1 MSNNSAV
8 VVEGLGKRY
17 YTPQRSLAGKK
28 SIRAHLKNMGIIR
41 SDAEED
47 YFWALKDVSFE
58 VPQGQIL
65 GIMGKNG
72 SGKSTLLKI
81 LTGVTLPTTGRA
93 LLRGRVG
100 SLLEVGT
107 GFHPDMSGRD
117 NVFMNGVLLG
127 IPKSEIKARFDEIVD
142 FSGIEEFI
150 DVPVKRY
157 SSGMY
162 VRLAYAVTSML
173 RCDILILDEVLAV
186 GDAAFQNKARKNM
199 QQLVNDGRTIL
210 FVSHAIH
217 QISTICKTG
226 IVLEKGKIASQ
237 GDIKECASYYLKK
250 EFYLDCSKANMVA
263 TLDIS
268 SARRLENCNSMTLQ
282 CVEILNKDGDPSTT
296 ITLGEE
302 FIAKISYKNNFAC
315 NAFFLIIFLNDLGE
329 YSTMLYSTHNC
340 SDVKFPESGI
350 VKCKVNSLQI
360 PPGEYTLTVAYG
372 SSDSL
377 GNLQLLDYVPS
388 TVRVSVVNRGF
399 VHYPHTRSIDGTIHQ
414 SKWTL
419 AQEGL

>member
-1 MSNNSAV
+1 MSNNSVV

-81 LTGVTLPTTGRA
+81 LTGVTPPTTGRA
-93 LLRGRVG
+93 VLRGRVG

-127 IPKSEIKARFDEIVD
+127 IPKAEIKAHFDEIVD

-162 VRLAYAVTSML
+162 VRLAYAVASML
-173 RCDILILDEVLAV
+173 RCDVLILDEVLAV

-210 FVSHAIH
+210 FVSHNVRAVS
-217 QISTICKTG
+217 QLCTSG
-226 IVLEKGKIASQ
+226 LMLQQGKLTHIGEILPVMQ
-237 GDIKECASYYLKK
+237 EYLKIIQHMN
-250 EFYLDCSKANMVA
+250 ELPTELSSEADLRTTTRWEHASKN
-263 TLDIS
+263 
-268 SARRLENCNSMTLQ
+268 
-282 CVEILNKDGDPSTT
+282 ILTRVQLLNAHGDPSTT
-296 ITLGEE
+296 FEIGKPFRVRIDYEGCNTSFPIFELFIINEWGERATT
-302 FIAKISYKNNFAC
+302 IN
-315 NAFFLIIFLNDLGE
+315 
-329 YSTMLYSTHNC
+329 STHN
-340 SDVKFPESGI
+340 SDLSAISQSGT
-350 VKCKVNSLQI
+350 VECYVEDLRLGEGKYSLGLDFGHCAGSLQT
-360 PPGEYTLTVAYG
+360 YC
-372 SSDSL
+372 
-377 GNLQLLDYVPS
+377 
-388 TVRVSVVNRGF
+388 
-399 VHYPHTRSIDGTIHQ
+399 SIDCVVALNFYVQKSDFIGGIGINSTQGAVHKSRWQ
-414 SKWTL
+414 
-419 AQEGL
+419 QV